1 MSPVRAGLLANV
13 PLDFR
18 PRRRLSD
25 VDTSEETILAFAAT
39 PEARDRGEDRNF
51 EQLFLA
57 YYPGLVRILL
67 RLTGNP
73 AQAEE
78 LAADAFYKFY
88 SQRGPGFRDAN
99 PTGWLY
105 RTAMNLAFDALRA
118 DTRRLRREEGAGRE
132 SLLHETPENPLNTLL
147 AEERRDRVRAV
158 ISQLKP
164 IQAQVLLLGSSG
176 YSSKEI
182 AALLGLRPDSLY
194 MLVARAK
201 AQFEKKYLRL
211 FGRTQ

>member
-1 MSPVRAGLLANV
+1 M
-13 PLDFR
+13 
-18 PRRRLSD
+18 
-25 VDTSEETILAFAAT
+25 ILTFAAN
-39 PEARDRGEDRNF
+39 PEARDRSEDHDF
-51 EQLFLA
+51 EQFFLA
-57 YYPGLVRILL
+57 YYPRLVRILL

-88 SQRGPGFRDAN
+88 SYRGPGFRDTN
-99 PTGWLY
+99 PAGWLY

-118 DTRRLRREEGAGRE
+118 DTRRLRREERTSRE
-132 SLLHETPENPLNTLL
+132 SLLHESPENPLNTLL

-158 ISQLKP
+158 ISQIKP
-164 IQAQVLLLGSSG
+164 IQGQALLLGSSG

-182 AALLGLRPDSLY
+182 ATLLGLRPDSLY
-194 MLVARAK
+194 MLIARAK

-211 FGRTQ
+211 YGRTQ